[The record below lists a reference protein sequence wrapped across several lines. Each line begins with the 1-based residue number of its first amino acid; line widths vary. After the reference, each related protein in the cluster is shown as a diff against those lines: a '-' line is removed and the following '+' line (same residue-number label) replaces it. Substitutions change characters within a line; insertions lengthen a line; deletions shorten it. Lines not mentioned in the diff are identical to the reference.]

1 MRYHDE
7 FSFLVSMITHVFLDL
22 IPFFTVFFMYIL
34 LFSIINIIME
44 ADFGTDDY
52 ADLPRYMRIL
62 IQTFRNSIGDI
73 QVSNYGKWTT

>member
-34 LFSIINIIME
+34 LFSIINIILE
-44 ADFGTDDY
+44 ADFEDEDYDDV
-52 ADLPRYMRIL
+52 PRYMRIL

-73 QVSNYGKWTT
+73 

>member
-44 ADFGTDDY
+44 ADFGDDGY
-52 ADLPRYMRIL
+52 DDVPRYMRIL
-62 IQTFRNSIGDI
+62 I
-73 QVSNYGKWTT
+73 

>member
-44 ADFGTDDY
+44 ADFDDDGY
-52 ADLPRYMRIL
+52 DDVPRYMRIL
-62 IQTFRNSIGDI
+62 I
-73 QVSNYGKWTT
+73 